1 MTKKQLIKELDAIS
15 QRMNGLIGRLTVAPC
30 RDFAAYKEIHEMAID
45 LGFDI
50 DVLVNKLMGA
60 GGGR

>member
-30 RDFAAYKEIHEMAID
+30 RDFAAYKEIHAID

-60 GGGR
+60 GVDADG